1 MVKNIYNKGGENI
14 QWRKDNIFKKWWR
27 KTWIYKYKTMRLEYF
42 LIPNKKIN
50 SKWVKDLNVSPET
63 IKLLTEDLDK
73 ILSDINCK
81 NICLMSPKAK

>member
-1 MVKNIYNKGGENI
+1 
-14 QWRKDNIFKKWWR
+14 
-27 KTWIYKYKTMRLEYF
+27 MRLEYF